1 MKVAVLGCSSPSAA
15 CIGRELRA
23 KDVEIACAWDYAHSN
38 ADKYCREFGGKA
50 VSDIEQIADAGLD
63 GVLILTKPQD
73 HLTHALPFIAGG
85 VPAFI
90 NEPVVVCSDDLERI
104 VESVDEHGT
113 PIMTPSGLRCET
125 HGCTAPEGA
134 DFAALVETFLWMC
147 EVFEPPVSL
156 EDLAERIRYSLT
168 S

>member
-1 MKVAVLGCSSPSAA
+1 MKVAVLGCSSPNAA

-23 KDVEIACAWDYAHSN
+23 KDAEIVCAWDYTHSD

-73 HLTHALPFIAGG
+73 HVTHALPFIAGG

-90 NEPVVVCSDDLERI
+90 DEPVVTGSDDLSRI
-104 VESVDEHGT
+104 VEAVREHGT
-113 PIMTPSGLRCET
+113 PIMTPAGLRCQT
-125 HGCTAPEGA
+125 HGLMASGNAEC
-134 DFAALVETFLWMC
+134 AALVETFLWMC
-147 EVFEPPVSL
+147 EVFEPPIGI
-156 EDLAERIRYSLT
+156 EDLAEHIRASLGL
-168 S
+168 